1 MSGAGE
7 RPTPSAAASLRA
19 GVPLALAAIKAAGI
33 LLRGFAYAAGVYRPH
48 WIDLDGV
55 VNMRD
60 LGGLPTESGE
70 AVRPRRLL
78 RSDNLQDLTPEAI
91 ETLVTRFG
99 VSDVVDLRTH
109 VELAKEGDGPLRAV
123 VHVRHHHHTL
133 YREDSTESGIPA
145 AERALPW
152 ETDERREAAAA
163 AAVVAADSAADS
175 VADSVA
181 GAGRP
186 GADDE
191 HRGSHE
197 QYWSQH
203 YLSYLA
209 TRPDSVVAALD
220 AIASSEGA
228 AIVHCAAGKDRT
240 GTVVGLALKV
250 VGVPDDLVIAD
261 YAASAE
267 RVPAIMARLRASTAY
282 AANLQDK
289 TVAQQSPT
297 TDTMRLLLEALDER
311 YGGALG
317 WLSTQGWTKAD
328 TERMRRK
335 LLSD

>member
-1 MSGAGE
+1 MSV
-7 RPTPSAAASLRA
+7 R
-19 GVPLALAAIKAAGI
+19 
-33 LLRGFAYAAGVYRPH
+33 YRPQ
-48 WIDLDGV
+48 WIELDGV

-70 AVRPRRLL
+70 AVQPRRLL
-78 RSDNLQDLTPEAI
+78 RSDNLQDLSPEAI

-109 VELAKEGDGPLRAV
+109 VELAKEGDGPLRAL
-123 VHVRHHHHTL
+123 VHINHHHHTL

-152 ETDERREAAAA
+152 ETDERRAAAA
-163 AAVVAADSAADS
+163 AAAAAAADANRVADSAAGS
-175 VADSVA
+175 TQSAA
-181 GAGRP
+181 E
-186 GADDE
+186 E
-191 HRGSHE
+191 HRRSHE
-197 QYWSQH
+197 EFWSEH

-220 AIASSEGA
+220 AIASSKGA

-267 RVPAIMARLRASTAY
+267 RVPAILARLRSSTAY

-297 TDTMRLLLEALDER
+297 TDTMRLLLRALDER
-311 YGGALG
+311 YGGAIG
-317 WLSTQGWTKAD
+317 WLGTQGWTRAD
-328 TERMRRK
+328 TDRLRRK
-335 LLSD
+335 LLGDQG

>member
-1 MSGAGE
+1 
-7 RPTPSAAASLRA
+7 
-19 GVPLALAAIKAAGI
+19 
-33 LLRGFAYAAGVYRPH
+33 VYSPQ

-70 AVRPRRLL
+70 VVRPRRML
-78 RSDNLQDLTPEAI
+78 RSDNLQDLSPEAI

-99 VSDVVDLRTH
+99 VTDVVDLRTH

-123 VHVRHHHHTL
+123 VQIRHHHHTL

-152 ETDERREAAAA
+152 ETDERREPAAARELAGADA
-163 AAVVAADSAADS
+163 AA
-175 VADSVA
+175 
-181 GAGRP
+181 R
-186 GADDE
+186 
-191 HRGSHE
+191 RSHE
-197 QYWSQH
+197 EYWSEH

-250 VGVPDDLVIAD
+250 VGVPDELVIAD

-267 RVPAIMARLRASTAY
+267 RVPAIMARLRSSTAY
-282 AANLQDK
+282 AANLKDK
-289 TVAQQSPT
+289 TVTQQSPT
-297 TDTMRLLLEALDER
+297 TDTMRLLLRTLDER
-311 YGGALG
+311 HGGALG
-317 WLSTQGWTKAD
+317 WLGTQGWTRAD
-328 TERMRRK
+328 TDRLRRK
-335 LLSD
+335 LLGDQG

>member
-1 MSGAGE
+1 
-7 RPTPSAAASLRA
+7 
-19 GVPLALAAIKAAGI
+19 
-33 LLRGFAYAAGVYRPH
+33 VYRPQ

-70 AVRPRRLL
+70 PVRYRRLL
-78 RSDNLQDLTPEAI
+78 RSDNLQNLSPEAI
-91 ETLVTRFG
+91 EALVTRFG

-123 VHVRHHHHTL
+123 VHIRHHHHTL
-133 YREDSTESGIPA
+133 YREDSAESGIPA

-163 AAVVAADSAADS
+163 TAEASRAAGDRPSAT
-175 VADSVA
+175 
-181 GAGRP
+181 
-186 GADDE
+186 E
-191 HRGSHE
+191 HRRSHE
-197 QYWSQH
+197 QFWSEH

-209 TRPDSVVAALD
+209 TRPDSVLAALD
-220 AIASSEGA
+220 DIASSEGA

-267 RVPAIMARLRASTAY
+267 RVPAIMARLRSSAAY
-282 AANLQDK
+282 AANMQDK

-297 TDTMRLLLEALDER
+297 TDTMRLLLGALHER

-317 WLSTQGWTKAD
+317 WLQTQGWTRAD
-328 TERMRRK
+328 TDRLRRK
-335 LLSD
+335 LLAD